1 MKHFLCFRVPTE
13 AANQLPPA
21 EFAAVLTQK
30 LEKLKREQEINDRLS
45 RKLSEECGSMVS
57 QSSSRSLAD
66 ILREKLILPDDG
78 DGDQSILDD
87 HVSRVWTDKTP
98 LRLIQLSYCHEH
110 TSFVFLLLI
119 KLLNDLISNQMEDV
133 QNMFFMLAI
142 QVTW

>member
-1 MKHFLCFRVPTE
+1 MSN
-13 AANQLPPA
+13 ANGWFPLNQRNRLKKREELA
-21 EFAAVLTQK
+21 KKKRKESVRRKKGLDKKKK

-57 QSSSRSLAD
+57 QSSSKSLAD

-98 LRLIQLSYCHEH
+98 LR
-110 TSFVFLLLI
+110 FV
-119 KLLNDLISNQMEDV
+119 
-133 QNMFFMLAI
+133 AI
-142 QVTW
+142 

>member
-1 MKHFLCFRVPTE
+1 MQEQTRHNRESSSGGGHGSSHHPGSTAFIPRTARVPTE
-13 AANQLPPA
+13 AANQLAPA

-30 LEKLKREQEINDRLS
+30 LEKLKREQDINDRLS

-57 QSSSRSLAD
+57 QSSSKSLAD

-98 LRLIQLSYCHEH
+98 LR
-110 TSFVFLLLI
+110 FVEI
-119 KLLNDLISNQMEDV
+119 
-133 QNMFFMLAI
+133 
-142 QVTW
+142 

>member
-1 MKHFLCFRVPTE
+1 MSQVVKQEKFNSFKKISYCRVPTE

-45 RKLSEECGSMVS
+45 RKLSEECGGSMVS
-57 QSSSRSLAD
+57 QTSSRSLAD

-98 LRLIQLSYCHEH
+98 LRLIQY
-110 TSFVFLLLI
+110 
-119 KLLNDLISNQMEDV
+119 
-133 QNMFFMLAI
+133 
-142 QVTW
+142 

>member
-1 MKHFLCFRVPTE
+1 MDTGQTITLAALHSSQELRGSIGRILGFRLTLISYRVPTE

-57 QSSSRSLAD
+57 QTSSRSLAD

-98 LRLIQLSYCHEH
+98 LR
-110 TSFVFLLLI
+110 
-119 KLLNDLISNQMEDV
+119 
-133 QNMFFMLAI
+133 
-142 QVTW
+142 